1 MTTVFKNL
9 ICRCLCFGCCAVR
22 HEQLRYPVAMSL
34 AWKMLGVE
42 ERLPGATCNKLIE
55 ASGIRNTFL
64 SILAFTMFAVQVG
77 ELN

>member
-1 MTTVFKNL
+1 MMNVFKNL
-9 ICRCLCFGCCAVR
+9 ICRCLCLGCCAVR

-34 AWKMLGVE
+34 GWKTLGVE

-64 SILAFTMFAVQVG
+64 SILALTKFAVQVAD
-77 ELN
+77 LN